1 MIKTTNPYEQT
12 LLQKGYSLRE
22 IRQTKSTQTRSFP
35 LTIHGRTFDTEQE
48 YNDAIHD
55 FLNGN

>member
-1 MIKTTNPYEQT
+1 MIETNNPYEQT

-22 IRQTKSTQTRSFP
+22 IRQTKSIRTRTFP
-35 LTIHGRTFDTEQE
+35 LTIHGRTFQTEEE
-48 YNDAIHD
+48 YNEALYD